1 MRKGVSA
8 IGALEDVRDLAAAI
22 ASRRSL
28 ILWDV
33 ELQGSPGRQVLR
45 VFVDAQGGVDLDTVT
60 EVSEELSRGL
70 DLRDPIKG
78 RYTLEVSSPGLER
91 TLKTPEH
98 FALSRG
104 KKVMV
109 KTTEPVAGHSH
120 RIDGTIV
127 DASESAVVIDTGSD
141 RVQVPYS
148 VLKHA
153 RTVFEW

>member
-8 IGALEDVRDLAAAI
+8 IGALEDVRDLAEAI
-22 ASRRSL
+22 TSRRSL
-28 ILWDV
+28 MLWDV
-33 ELQGSPGRQVLR
+33 ELEGAPGRQVLR

-70 DLRDPIKG
+70 DLKDPIKG

-98 FALSRG
+98 FAYSVG

-109 KTTEPVAGHSH
+109 KTTERLVGGSH

-127 DASESAVVIDTGSD
+127 EAGQSTVVIDSGGD
-141 RVQVPYS
+141 QVEVPYTAI
-148 VLKHA
+148 KHA